1 MQSTGIVSHPKYVL
15 AESQTGV
22 TEPQRKRIQYLR
34 TKRPRN
40 ENEEAELQMMSE
52 YKGICEKRR
61 LSKLAEKISKDSQK
75 QHAKT
80 IQAVNNHTTKV
91 VKESLKPYFGNLGRV
106 RFG

>member
-1 MQSTGIVSHPKYVL
+1 ML

-52 YKGICEKRR
+52 YKGIFGKRR
-61 LSKLAEKISKDSQK
+61 FSKLAEKISKDSQK

-80 IQAVNNHTTKV
+80 IQAVNNHTSKV
-91 VKESLKPYFGNLGRV
+91 VKAELEACLPVLRRYH
-106 RFG
+106 

>member
-1 MQSTGIVSHPKYVL
+1 M
-15 AESQTGV
+15 
-22 TEPQRKRIQYLR
+22 R

-40 ENEEAELQMMSE
+40 ENEEAELQLMSE

-80 IQAVNNHTTKV
+80 IQAVNNHTSKV
-91 VKESLKPYFGNLGRV
+91 VKAELEAFLPVLRRYH
-106 RFG
+106 